1 MSPAQR
7 IAQLR
12 SEILEHDRRYY
23 VEAAPLIADQA
34 YDGLF
39 RELRELEAQHPEL
52 ATPDS
57 PTQRVGGRPS
67 EGFVQVA
74 HRVPML
80 SLDNLYADKD
90 GPVALAKWI
99 HSVEKLL
106 PGETL
111 EWFVEPKVDGVAVS
125 LSYEN
130 GIFSLGATRGD
141 GERGDDITQNLKTI
155 RSLPLRLK
163 EAPQFLEVRGE
174 VYIPLDGFERCC
186 EEMRAAGDEPFAN
199 PRNAAAGS
207 LKLLDPR
214 VVARRPLDVFL
225 YGIGELSE
233 DGPLTQE
240 ALVGWLAKLGF
251 RTLPFH
257 RLCRNA
263 AEVVD
268 AIKTL
273 DGVRDGFGFETDGAV
288 IKLNRIDLR
297 EIAGSTT
304 RAPRWA
310 RAYKFVPEQAETVL
324 RNITIQ
330 VGRTGALTPVA
341 ELEPVFLRGST
352 ISRATLHN
360 EDEIHEKDI
369 RIGDTVVIQKAGEV
383 IPAVV
388 EVVLSKRLAGATRF
402 DFAKHVGHKCP
413 TCGGPIE
420 RDPEFAVWLCPNIR
434 CPAQRTRRLEYMA
447 KRTALDLEGL
457 GGIVADKLVERGV
470 VADPLDLFELE
481 GEQKLQ
487 TILASLNLGTD
498 AEPRVFGAK
507 NAAKLVDA
515 IRRARSLP
523 LSRWLHALALPE
535 VGETIA
541 HDLASTHADIPAIA
555 SSDLLQMVVR
565 REELRQAAEA
575 ANPKGRKNKSVP
587 AQETAALGD
596 AYRAALCE
604 LEAIESTLL
613 ARGFAEKS
621 KRKHATM
628 GIVCTV
634 GPVVARAVLSYFAS
648 EEGRRLLQKLDKLGI
663 QPTAAQAGVKAF
675 AGRTFVLTGSLPT
688 LSRTDAADKIRT
700 AGGSVGSSVSRKT
713 DYVVAGAEAGS
724 KLELARELGI
734 KVIDESELLELLGGD
749 ASVTKVA
756 EDALK
761 APPAAQ
767 AELF

>member
-12 SEILEHDRRYY
+12 SDILEHDRRYY
-23 VEAAPLIADQA
+23 VEAAPLISDKA

-130 GIFSLGATRGD
+130 GFFSLGATRGD
-141 GERGDDITQNLKTI
+141 GERGDDITQNLRTI
-155 RSLPLRLK
+155 RSLPLLLK

-186 EEMRAAGDEPFAN
+186 EEMRAAGDDPFAN

-225 YGIGELSE
+225 YGLGEVSE

-257 RLCRNA
+257 RLCRSA
-263 AEVVD
+263 EEVVD
-268 AIKTL
+268 AIKAL

-297 EIAGSTT
+297 EIAGATT

-360 EDEIHEKDI
+360 EDEIREKDI

-388 EVVLSKRLAGATRF
+388 EVVLSKRPPEAMRF

-413 TCGGPIE
+413 TCGGSIE

-481 GEQKLQ
+481 GDQELQ
-487 TILASLNLGTD
+487 PILAGLNLGTD

-515 IRRARSLP
+515 IHRARSLP
-523 LSRWLHALALPE
+523 LARWLHALAVPE

-541 HDLASTHADIPAIA
+541 HDLASTHADIPSIA

-575 ANPKGRKNKSVP
+575 ANPKGRKNKSVS
-587 AQETAALGD
+587 AQENAALGE
-596 AYRAALCE
+596 AHRAALCE
-604 LEAIESTLL
+604 LESIESTLL
-613 ARGFAEKS
+613 VRGFAEKS
-621 KRKHATM
+621 KRKDATA

-663 QPTAAQAGVKAF
+663 YPTAGQAGVKAF

-688 LSRTDAADKIRT
+688 LSRTDAADKIRA
-700 AGGSVGSSVSRKT
+700 AGGNVGSSVSRKT

-734 KVIDESELLELLGGD
+734 KVIDEGELLKLLGGD
-749 ASVTKVA
+749 ASVTRGA
-756 EDALK
+756 EDILK
-761 APPAAQ
+761 TPPAAQ

>member
-23 VEAAPLIADQA
+23 VEAEPLISDQA

-57 PTQRVGGRPS
+57 PTQRVGGKPS

-106 PGETL
+106 PGATL

-155 RSLPLRLK
+155 RSLPLRLNG
-163 EAPQFLEVRGE
+163 APQFLEVRGE
-174 VYIPLDGFERCC
+174 VYIPLDAFERCC

-207 LKLLDPR
+207 LKLLDPK

-225 YGIGELSE
+225 YGLGEVSE

-240 ALVGWLAKLGF
+240 ALVGCLAKLGF

-257 RLCRNA
+257 RLCRSA

-268 AIKTL
+268 AIAAL

-297 EIAGSTT
+297 GIAGSTT

-324 RNITIQ
+324 HNITIQ

-360 EDEIHEKDI
+360 EDEIREKDI

-388 EVVLSKRLAGATRF
+388 EVVLSKRPAGAERF

-470 VADPLDLFELE
+470 VMDPLDLFELE

-487 TILASLNLGTD
+487 PILAGLNLGTD
-498 AEPRVFGAK
+498 SDPRVFGAK
-507 NAAKLVDA
+507 NAAKLVEA

-523 LSRWLHALALPE
+523 LARWLHALAVPE

-565 REELRQAAEA
+565 REELRQVAEA
-575 ANPKGRKNKSVP
+575 ANPKGRKNKNVS
-587 AQETAALGD
+587 AQENAALGD
-596 AYRAALCE
+596 AHKAALSE
-604 LEAIESTLL
+604 LETIESTLL
-613 ARGFAEKS
+613 TQGFAEKS
-621 KRKHATM
+621 KRKDATV
-628 GIVCTV
+628 GVVCTV

-663 QPTAAQAGVKAF
+663 RPTAVEAGVKAL
-675 AGRTFVLTGSLPT
+675 AGKTFVLTGSLPT
-688 LSRTDAADKIRT
+688 LSRTEAADKIRA
-700 AGGSVGSSVSRKT
+700 AGGNVGSSVSRKT
-713 DYVVAGAEAGS
+713 DYVVAGDEAGS
-724 KLELARELGI
+724 KLELARELRI
-734 KVIDESELLELLGGD
+734 KVIDEGGLLELLGGD
-749 ASVTKVA
+749 AAASKVA
-756 EDALK
+756 EDAFG
-761 APPAAQ
+761 AGPAAQ